1 MPVVMRRVFYGKVG
15 RGYELIDRL
24 QEGNILAR
32 QQGMAI
38 KPRILADYSSGRT
51 DRVVV
56 EWEAHSVQELYAL
69 ESELWEYE
77 EAPELFR
84 DWFGKLAELI
94 DYAEVETW
102 TVH

>member
-1 MPVVMRRVFYGKVG
+1 MPVVMRRVLYGKVG
-15 RGYELIDRL
+15 RGHELIERL
-24 QEGNILAR
+24 QELNIMAR

-38 KPRILADYSSGRT
+38 KPRILSDYSSGRT

-56 EWEAHSVQELYAL
+56 EWEAHSIQELYAF

-84 DWFGKLAELI
+84 EWFSKLAELI
-94 DYAEVETW
+94 EYAEVETW